1 MHDAVTGLVSGVTCF
16 PKNSVKIAQAK
27 DAHLRDMDQLEVV
40 EDLANRVGLL
50 YRQAGSPESAAQL
63 LVRAAKLL
71 EVKDPAQAVNLY

>member
-27 DAHLRDMDQLEVV
+27 DAHLRDMDQLEGV

-50 YRQAGSPESAAQL
+50 YRQVVDFTLACCQQI
-63 LVRAAKLL
+63 VFINH
-71 EVKDPAQAVNLY
+71 QADLFFRFSV